1 MDPLAQLALATAA
14 FIVTHFVPS
23 TPLRGAVAGAIGE
36 KAWLGLYS
44 LVAFATIGWMAWAY
58 GEAPFQPLW
67 PGLRLLPLLLMPVA
81 LLLLVGGLMTRNP
94 SAVMQQGGLRSAEP
108 ARGMVRVTRHPV
120 MWAIALWAATH
131 VLARGDLASLVFFGG
146 FLLVAALGTVLID
159 ARKART
165 LGEDWKRFAAA
176 TSSVPFGAI
185 AAGRNRLVLAEI
197 GWRVILVAL
206 VAYVALLAVHEPLF
220 GARPF

>member
-1 MDPLAQLALATAA
+1 MDPIAQLALATAA

-44 LVAFATIGWMAWAY
+44 LAAFVTIGWMAWAY
-58 GEAPFQPLW
+58 GKAPFQPLW

-94 SAVMQQGGLRSAEP
+94 SAVMQQGALKSAEP

-131 VLARGDLASLVFFGG
+131 ILARGDLASLVFFGG

-165 LGEDWKRFAAA
+165 LGEDWKRFAAV

-185 AAGRNRLVLAEI
+185 AGGRNRLVLAEM

-206 VAYVALLAVHEPLF
+206 IAYVALLAVHGPLF